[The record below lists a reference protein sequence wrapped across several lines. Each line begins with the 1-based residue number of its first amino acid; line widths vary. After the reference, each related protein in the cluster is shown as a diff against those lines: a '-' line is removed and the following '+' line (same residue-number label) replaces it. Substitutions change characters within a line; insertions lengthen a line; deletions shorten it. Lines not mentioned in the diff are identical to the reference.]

1 MRLSKRASGEW
12 RVASGERRRPFSWKT
27 LWLHLILLAG
37 CVLMLLPFFWMVST
51 SLKAR
56 NAIFAE
62 FPPRW
67 IPEEFVWQNY
77 ADAWTSVP
85 FSRFYLN
92 SIFVAVSV
100 TLLQIVTSSLAAF
113 AFSRLRFRG
122 RDTLFFA
129 YLIALMIPFAILLL
143 PNFIIVNRLGWFDTY
158 AALIIPP
165 SFSAFSTFLMRQ
177 YFRSIPLDLD
187 EAARM
192 DGASSLR
199 IWWQVI
205 MPNSLPVLGA
215 LGVFVF
221 LGIWNSL
228 LWPLVVTNSAEMLT
242 VPVGLTFFQG
252 QFYVRW
258 ELLMAAAVIAMLP
271 VLIVYFFAQ
280 KWFIRG
286 LSVNAGI
293 KG

>member
-1 MRLSKRASGEW
+1 MGAISVTKIA
-12 RVASGERRRPFSWKT
+12 RRRRIQGRNVA
-27 LWLHLILLAG
+27 LHLTLLAG
-37 CVLMLLPFFWMVST
+37 CIVMLLPFFWMLST

-56 NAIFAE
+56 NAIFQE

-67 IPEEFVWQNY
+67 IPEEFIWSNY
-77 ADAWTSVP
+77 SDAWTSVP
-85 FSRFYLN
+85 FDRFYLN
-92 SIFVAVSV
+92 SIVVAVSV
-100 TLLQIVTSSLAAF
+100 TALQMLTSSLAAF
-113 AFSRLRFRG
+113 AFARLRFRG
-122 RDTLFFA
+122 RDVLFFI
-129 YLIALMIPFAILLL
+129 YLTALMIPFAILLL
-143 PNFIIVNRLGWFDTY
+143 PNFLIIKELGWFDTY

-177 YFRSIPLDLD
+177 YFRSIPTELD

-199 IWWQVI
+199 IWWQII

-215 LGVFVF
+215 LSVFVF

-228 LWPLVVTNSAEMLT
+228 LWPLVVTNSQEMLT
-242 VPVGLTFFQG
+242 VPVGLTYFQG

-258 ELLMAAAVIAMLP
+258 ELLMSAAVIAMLP

-280 KWFIRG
+280 NWFIRG
-286 LSVNAGI
+286 MSVSSGL

>member
-1 MRLSKRASGEW
+1 MSTTIPKQTPSRFRIQWKN
-12 RVASGERRRPFSWKT
+12 VA
-27 LWLHLILLAG
+27 LHMALLAG
-37 CVLMLLPFFWMVST
+37 CVVMLLPFFWMLST

-67 IPEEFVWQNY
+67 IPAEFVWSNY
-77 ADAWTSVP
+77 TDAWTSVP
-85 FSRFYLN
+85 FGQFYLN

-100 TLLQIVTSSLAAF
+100 TLLQILTSSLAAY
-113 AFSRLRFRG
+113 AFGRLKFKG

-143 PNFIIVNRLGWFDTY
+143 PNFLIIRRLGWFDSY
-158 AALIIPP
+158 LALIIPP

-177 YFRSIPLDLD
+177 YFRSIPAELD

-199 IWWQVI
+199 IWWRII

-215 LGVFVF
+215 LSVFVF

-228 LWPLVVTNSAEMLT
+228 LWPLVVTNSQEMLT
-242 VPVGLTFFQG
+242 VPVGLTYFQG
-252 QFYVRW
+252 QYYVQW
-258 ELLMAAAVIAMLP
+258 ELLMSAAVIAMLP
-271 VLIVYFFAQ
+271 VLIIYFLAQ
-280 KWFIRG
+280 NWFIRG
-286 LSVNAGI
+286 MSVGSGI

>member
-1 MRLSKRASGEW
+1 MGAILTTKIA
-12 RVASGERRRPFSWKT
+12 RRRRVQRQNVA
-27 LWLHLILLAG
+27 LHLILLAG
-37 CVLMLLPFFWMVST
+37 CIVMLLPFFWMLST

-56 NAIFAE
+56 NAIFQE
-62 FPPRW
+62 FPPLW
-67 IPEEFVWQNY
+67 IPAEFIWSNY
-77 ADAWTSVP
+77 SDAWTSVP
-85 FSRFYLN
+85 FDRFYLN
-92 SIFVAVSV
+92 SIVVAVSV
-100 TLLQIVTSSLAAF
+100 TGLQILTSSLAAF
-113 AFSRLRFRG
+113 AFARLKFRG
-122 RDTLFFA
+122 RDVLFFI
-129 YLIALMIPFAILLL
+129 YLTALMIPFAILLL
-143 PNFIIVNRLGWFDTY
+143 PNFLIVKELGWFDTY

-177 YFRSIPLDLD
+177 YFRSIPIELD

-199 IWWQVI
+199 IWWQII

-215 LGVFVF
+215 LSVFVF

-228 LWPLVVTNSAEMLT
+228 LWPLVVTNSQEMLT
-242 VPVGLTFFQG
+242 VPVGLTYFQG

-271 VLIVYFFAQ
+271 VLIIYFFAQ
-280 KWFIRG
+280 NWFIRG
-286 LSVNAGI
+286 LSVSSGL

>member
-1 MRLSKRASGEW
+1 
-12 RVASGERRRPFSWKT
+12 
-27 LWLHLILLAG
+27 
-37 CVLMLLPFFWMVST
+37 MLST

-56 NAIFAE
+56 NAIFQE
-62 FPPRW
+62 FPPLW
-67 IPEEFVWQNY
+67 IPAEFIWSNY
-77 ADAWTSVP
+77 SDAWTSVP
-85 FSRFYLN
+85 FDRFYLN
-92 SIFVAVSV
+92 SIVVAVSV
-100 TLLQIVTSSLAAF
+100 TGLQILTSSLAAF
-113 AFSRLRFRG
+113 AFARLKFRG
-122 RDTLFFA
+122 RDVLFFI
-129 YLIALMIPFAILLL
+129 YLTALMIPFAILLL
-143 PNFIIVNRLGWFDTY
+143 PNFLIVKELGWFDTY

-177 YFRSIPLDLD
+177 YFRSIPIELD

-199 IWWQVI
+199 IWWQII

-215 LGVFVF
+215 LSVFVF

-228 LWPLVVTNSAEMLT
+228 LWPLVVTNSQEMLT
-242 VPVGLTFFQG
+242 VPVGLTYFQG

-271 VLIVYFFAQ
+271 VLIIYFFAQ
-280 KWFIRG
+280 NWFIRG
-286 LSVNAGI
+286 LSVSSGL

>member
-1 MRLSKRASGEW
+1 MATTIPKKMPRRFRIQWKN
-12 RVASGERRRPFSWKT
+12 VA
-27 LWLHLILLAG
+27 LHVALLAG
-37 CVLMLLPFFWMVST
+37 CVVMLLPFFWMLST

-56 NAIFAE
+56 NAIFAD

-67 IPEEFVWQNY
+67 IPAEFVWSNY
-77 ADAWTSVP
+77 IDAWTSVP
-85 FSRFYLN
+85 FGRFYLN

-100 TLLQIVTSSLAAF
+100 TVLQILTSSLAAYAF
-113 AFSRLRFRG
+113 ARLKFRG
-122 RDTLFFA
+122 RDTLFFM

-143 PNFIIVNRLGWFDTY
+143 PNFLIIRRLGWFDSY
-158 AALIIPP
+158 LALIIPP

-177 YFRSIPLDLD
+177 YFRSIPAELD

-199 IWWQVI
+199 IWWQII

-215 LGVFVF
+215 LSVFVF

-228 LWPLVVTNSAEMLT
+228 LWPLVVTNSQEMLT
-242 VPVGLTFFQG
+242 VPVGLTYFQG
-252 QFYVRW
+252 QYYVRW
-258 ELLMAAAVIAMLP
+258 ELLMSAAVIAMLP
-271 VLIVYFFAQ
+271 VLIIYFLAQ
-280 KWFIRG
+280 NWFIKG
-286 LSVNAGI
+286 MSVGSGI

>member
-1 MRLSKRASGEW
+1 MAVTAPARNG
-12 RVASGERRRPFSWKT
+12 RRPINWRNI
-27 LWLHLILLAG
+27 LLHVALLAG
-37 CVLMLLPFFWMVST
+37 AVLMLLPFFWMLST
-51 SLKAR
+51 SLKER
-56 NAIFAE
+56 SAIFAE

-67 IPEEFVWQNY
+67 IPEIFVWSNY
-77 ADAWTSVP
+77 VSAWTSVP
-85 FSRFYLN
+85 FARFYLN
-92 SIFVAVSV
+92 SIVVAVSV
-100 TLLQIVTSSLAAF
+100 TFLQIATASLAAF
-113 AFSRLRFRG
+113 AFARLKFKG
-122 RDTLFFA
+122 RDTLFTL

-143 PNFIIVNRLGWFDTY
+143 PNFIIINRLGWFDTY

-165 SFSAFSTFLMRQ
+165 SFSAFATFLMRQ

-199 IWWQVI
+199 IWAQII
-205 MPNSLPVLGA
+205 MPNSLPVIGA
-215 LGVFVF
+215 LSVFVF
-221 LGIWNSL
+221 LGTWNSL
-228 LWPLVVTNSAEMLT
+228 LWPLVVTNSTEMLT

-252 QFYVRW
+252 QYYVRW

-280 KWFIRG
+280 NWFIRG
-286 LSVNAGI
+286 MSVNAGL

>member
-1 MRLSKRASGEW
+1 MGSSMIRQA
-12 RVASGERRRPFSWKT
+12 ERRWQVSWKRVG
-27 LWLHLILLAG
+27 LHLILSAG
-37 CVLMLLPFFWMVST
+37 CVIMLLPFFWMLST
-51 SLKAR
+51 SLKERSAV
-56 NAIFAE
+56 FAE

-67 IPEEFVWQNY
+67 IPEVIAWENY
-77 ADAWTSVP
+77 SNAWTAVP
-85 FSRFYLN
+85 FSRFYIN
-92 SIFVAVSV
+92 SVIVAVAV
-100 TLLQIVTSSLAAF
+100 TLLQILTSSLAAF

-143 PNFIIVNRLGWFDTY
+143 PNFIIINRLGWFDTY

-165 SFSAFSTFLMRQ
+165 AFSAFSTFLMRQ
-177 YFRSIPLDLD
+177 YFRSIPYELD

-192 DGASSLR
+192 DGASSIR

-205 MPNSLPVLGA
+205 LPNSLPVLGA
-215 LGVFVF
+215 LSVFVF

-228 LWPLVVTNSAEMLT
+228 LWPLVVTNSPEMLT

-252 QFYVRW
+252 QYFVRW
-258 ELLMAAAVIAMLP
+258 ELLMAAAVIAMMP
-271 VLIVYFFAQ
+271 VLIIYFFAQ
-280 KWFIRG
+280 NWFIKG
-286 LSVNAGI
+286 MSVNAGV

>member
-1 MRLSKRASGEW
+1 MEAVRTTTK
-12 RVASGERRRPFSWKT
+12 RRRVRIQWKKIA
-27 LWLHLILLAG
+27 LHLVLLFG
-37 CVLMLLPFFWMVST
+37 CIIMLLPFFWMLST
-51 SLKAR
+51 SLKAS
-56 NAIFAE
+56 NAIFQE

-67 IPEEFVWQNY
+67 IPEEFVWSNY
-77 ADAWTSVP
+77 IDAWTAVP
-85 FSRFYLN
+85 FDRFYLN

-100 TLLQIVTSSLAAF
+100 TTLQILTASLAAF
-113 AFSRLRFRG
+113 AFARLRFRG
-122 RDTLFFA
+122 RDTLFLL
-129 YLIALMIPFAILLL
+129 YLTALMIPFAILLI
-143 PNFIIVNRLGWFDTY
+143 PNFVIVNRLGWFDSY

-177 YFRSIPLDLD
+177 YFRSIPYELD

-199 IWWQVI
+199 IWWQI
-205 MPNSLPVLGA
+205 TMPNSLPVIGA
-215 LGVFVF
+215 LAVFVF

-228 LWPLVVTNSAEMLT
+228 LWPLVVTNSREMLT

-252 QFYVRW
+252 QFYVQW

-271 VLIVYFFAQ
+271 VLVVYFLAQ
-280 KWFIRG
+280 NWFIKG
-286 LSVNAGI
+286 LSVGSGV

>member
-1 MRLSKRASGEW
+1 
-12 RVASGERRRPFSWKT
+12 
-27 LWLHLILLAG
+27 
-37 CVLMLLPFFWMVST
+37 
-51 SLKAR
+51 
-56 NAIFAE
+56 
-62 FPPRW
+62 
-67 IPEEFVWQNY
+67 
-77 ADAWTSVP
+77 
-85 FSRFYLN
+85 
-92 SIFVAVSV
+92 V
-100 TLLQIVTSSLAAF
+100 TLLQILTASLAAF
-113 AFSRLRFRG
+113 AFARLRFRG
-122 RDTLFFA
+122 RDTLFFL

-143 PNFIIVNRLGWFDTY
+143 PNFIIVNRFGWFDTY

-177 YFRSIPLDLD
+177 YFRSIPVELD

-192 DGASSLR
+192 DGASSFR

-215 LGVFVF
+215 LAVFVF

-228 LWPLVVTNSAEMLT
+228 LWPLVVTNSTEMLT

-271 VLIVYFFAQ
+271 VLILYFFAQ
-280 KWFIRG
+280 NWFIKG

>member
-1 MRLSKRASGEW
+1 MASAIANKTAG
-12 RVASGERRRPFSWKT
+12 RRRIQWQHVA
-27 LWLHLILLAG
+27 LHIILLAG
-37 CVLMLLPFFWMVST
+37 CLIMLLPFFWMVST

-56 NAIFAE
+56 SAIFSE
-62 FPPRW
+62 FPPLW
-67 IPEEFVWQNY
+67 IPEEFVWSNY
-77 ADAWTSVP
+77 SDAWTSVP
-85 FSRFYLN
+85 FGRFYLN

-100 TLLQIVTSSLAAF
+100 TFLQILTSSLAAF
-113 AFSRLRFRG
+113 AFARLKFWG
-122 RDTLFFA
+122 RDVLFFV

-143 PNFIIVNRLGWFDTY
+143 PNFLIIKQLGWFDSY
-158 AALIIPP
+158 LALIIPP

-177 YFRSIPLDLD
+177 YFRSIPIELD

-205 MPNSLPVLGA
+205 MPNSLPVIGA

-228 LWPLVVTNSAEMLT
+228 LWPLVVTNSQEMLT
-242 VPVGLTFFQG
+242 VPVGLTYFQG

-271 VLIVYFFAQ
+271 VLVLYFLAQ
-280 KWFIRG
+280 NWFIKG
-286 LSVNAGI
+286 MSVGSGI

>member
-1 MRLSKRASGEW
+1 MAVSSVPKPTPKKRPIQW
-12 RVASGERRRPFSWKT
+12 RNVA
-27 LWLHLILLAG
+27 LHLILIAG
-37 CVLMLLPFFWMVST
+37 CAVMLLPFFWMLST
-51 SLKAR
+51 SLKER
-56 NAIFAE
+56 SAIFAD

-67 IPEEFVWQNY
+67 IPEVFAWENY
-77 ADAWTSVP
+77 SIAWNSVP

-92 SIFVAVSV
+92 SVIVAVSV
-100 TLLQIVTSSLAAF
+100 TLLQIGTASLAAF
-113 AFSRLRFRG
+113 AFARLRFRG
-122 RDTLFFA
+122 RDTLFFI

-177 YFRSIPLDLD
+177 YFRGIPTELD

-199 IWWQVI
+199 IWWQI
-205 MPNSLPVLGA
+205 ILPNSLPVLGA
-215 LGVFVF
+215 LAVFVF

-252 QFYVRW
+252 QYYVRW

-280 KWFIRG
+280 NWFIKG
-286 LSVNAGI
+286 MSVNAGL

>member
-1 MRLSKRASGEW
+1 MATTTAS
-12 RVASGERRRPFSWKT
+12 RPPRRRRLKWQHVI
-27 LWLHLILLAG
+27 LHIILLTG
-37 CVLMLLPFFWMVST
+37 CIVMLLPFFWMLST

-56 NAIFAE
+56 TAIFQE

-67 IPEEFVWQNY
+67 IPEKFVWSNY
-77 ADAWTSVP
+77 GDAWTSVP
-85 FSRFYLN
+85 FGRFYLN
-92 SIFVAVSV
+92 SIFVAVSITV
-100 TLLQIVTSSLAAF
+100 LQILTSSLAAF
-113 AFSRLRFRG
+113 AFARLRFRG
-122 RDTLFFA
+122 RDTLFFL

-143 PNFIIVNRLGWFDTY
+143 PNFLIIKQLGWFDSY

-165 SFSAFSTFLMRQ
+165 AFSAFSTFLMRQ
-177 YFRSIPLDLD
+177 HFRSIPIELD

-205 MPNSLPVLGA
+205 MPNSLPVIGA

-221 LGIWNSL
+221 LGAWNNL
-228 LWPLVVTNSAEMLT
+228 LWPLVVTNSQEMLT
-242 VPVGLTFFQG
+242 VPVGLTYFQG

-258 ELLMAAAVIAMLP
+258 ELLMAAAVIAMIP

-280 KWFIRG
+280 NWFIKG
-286 LSVNAGI
+286 MSVNTGL

>member
-1 MRLSKRASGEW
+1 MAVSSVTKPTPKKRQINW
-12 RVASGERRRPFSWKT
+12 RHIA
-27 LWLHLILLAG
+27 LHIILMAG
-37 CVLMLLPFFWMVST
+37 CAVMLLPFFWMLST
-51 SLKAR
+51 SLKER
-56 NAIFAE
+56 SAIFAD

-67 IPEEFVWQNY
+67 IPEVFAWENY
-77 ADAWTSVP
+77 SIAWNSVP
-85 FSRFYLN
+85 FGRFYLN
-92 SIFVAVSV
+92 SVIVAVAV
-100 TLLQIVTSSLAAF
+100 TLLQIGTASLAAF
-113 AFSRLRFRG
+113 AFARLRFRG
-122 RDTLFFA
+122 RDTLFFI

-165 SFSAFSTFLMRQ
+165 AFSAFSTFLMRQ
-177 YFRSIPLDLD
+177 YFRSIPYELD

-199 IWWQVI
+199 IWWQI
-205 MPNSLPVLGA
+205 ILPNSLPVLGA
-215 LGVFVF
+215 LAVFVF

-228 LWPLVVTNSAEMLT
+228 LWPLVVTNSTEMLT

-252 QFYVRW
+252 QYYVRW

-271 VLIVYFFAQ
+271 VLVVYFFAQ
-280 KWFIRG
+280 NWFIKG
-286 LSVNAGI
+286 MSVNAGL

>member
-1 MRLSKRASGEW
+1 MTTISSPNRTSSKSIN
-12 RVASGERRRPFSWKT
+12 WKN
-27 LWLHLILLAG
+27 LGLHLALLTG
-37 CVLMLLPFFWMVST
+37 CVIMLLPFFWMLST
-51 SLKAR
+51 SLKER
-56 NAIFAE
+56 SAIFAE

-67 IPEEFVWQNY
+67 IPETFAWSNY
-77 ADAWTSVP
+77 GEAWTSVP

-92 SIFVAVSV
+92 SLLVAISV
-100 TLLQIVTSSLAAF
+100 TVLQIITSSLAAF
-113 AFSRLRFRG
+113 AFARLKFRG
-122 RDTLFFA
+122 RDQLFFL
-129 YLIALMIPFAILLL
+129 YLVALMIPFAILLL
-143 PNFIIVNRLGWFDTY
+143 PNFIIVKQLGWFDTY

-177 YFRSIPLDLD
+177 NFRSIPLDLD

-192 DGASSLR
+192 DGASSFR
-199 IWWQVI
+199 IWRQII
-205 MPNSLPVLGA
+205 MPNSLPVIGA

-228 LWPLVVTNSAEMLT
+228 LWPLVVTNSTEMLT

-252 QFYVRW
+252 QYFVRW
-258 ELLMAAAVIAMLP
+258 ELLMAAAVIAMMP

-280 KWFIRG
+280 NWLIRAM
-286 LSVNAGI
+286 SVNSGL